1 MDDPLS
7 SVDSKTEEH
16 ILSSL
21 KAHRCYKTL
30 ILVSHRISVLK
41 ISDVVYVLDDGA
53 IVQQGSHN
61 DLIGQKGLYAKLAR
75 TQQME
80 MELEEF

>member
-1 MDDPLS
+1 MGKTVYDFEE
-7 SVDSKTEEH
+7 VDILGNLKT
-16 ILSSL
+16 
-21 KAHRCYKTL
+21 HRCYKTL

-41 ISDVVYVLDDGA
+41 ITDIIYVLDDGA
-53 IVQQGSHN
+53 IVEQGSHS
-61 DLIGQKGLYAKLAR
+61 DLVGQKGLYAKLAR